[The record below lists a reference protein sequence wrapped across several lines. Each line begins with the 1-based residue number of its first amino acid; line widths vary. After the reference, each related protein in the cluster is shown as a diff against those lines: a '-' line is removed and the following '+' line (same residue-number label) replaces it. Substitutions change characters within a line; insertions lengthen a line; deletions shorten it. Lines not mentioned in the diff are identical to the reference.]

1 MFTAKTQR
9 KNVRMVLTWIAAL
22 ASWSTNALGV
32 TTGEKLE
39 KFSVQHI
46 ESGELDAKA
55 FQGKVTLIN
64 FWATWCEACK
74 VEIREMEDQLKPL
87 AAETRVQVA
96 FVSLDKDPAQAR
108 EWFRSQL
115 KEPDFW
121 LKRLYVD
128 PEFAM
133 ADALKVDAFPMTLVV
148 GPQGEILQVQKG
160 FKPGEGSTEA
170 LTGLVKKTAAGLRG

>member
-1 MFTAKTQR
+1 MIGNKAQAAGFGWL
-9 KNVRMVLTWIAAL
+9 VAL
-22 ASWSTNALGV
+22 AAWAIAWSPLAHGV
-32 TTGEKLE
+32 ATGDKLDSFAV
-39 KFSVQHI
+39 KHI
-46 ESGELDAKA
+46 DSGELDAKA
-55 FQGKVTLIN
+55 FAGKVTLIN
-64 FWATWCEACK
+64 FWATWCEARK

-87 AAETRVQVA
+87 AVESKVQVA
-96 FVSLDKDPAQAR
+96 FVSLDKDPAQAK

-128 PEFAM
+128 PEFAV

-148 GPQGEILQVQKG
+148 GPKGEILQVQKG

-170 LTGLVKKTAAGLRG
+170 LTALVKKTLTGL